1 MFQTTYSALLIGL
14 TGTLTEVEC
23 FIGGGLPYFNIVGL
37 PSTAANAARERIR
50 SALKSAGFTLP
61 PSRITVNIRTTDA
74 LSGPAASYSVL
85 DLPIALSILGCQR
98 LIPPASL
105 QSSLFLGE
113 FSLNGNLKPISGA
126 LSLSSCAC
134 RTNLQRICLPT
145 TNASEAALSGHPAVY
160 GLTDLPQVIAM
171 LRGQLSPSPAQPAQ
185 PEEVDVLTSFDAIHG
200 QDIGKRVLMI
210 AAAGMHNL
218 LLIGPP
224 GCGKTLLAKSLP
236 SLLPPLSFEQRIRLT
251 EIYSC
256 SNLLPPGQSLL
267 QNRPF
272 RSPHHTIP
280 VSSLIGGGSS
290 PRPGEI
296 TLAHHGILYLD
307 ELPEFSRAALESLR
321 QPLEDHAISLNRL
334 RTSTNYPADFL
345 LAASMNPC
353 PCGHFPD
360 TQQCH
365 CSPTRIQQ
373 YFDKIN
379 SPLLDR
385 IDLVLQLPPVPIHDT
400 KQPSIYPFSDV
411 RSRVHAAHEIQA
423 KRFPLSSHYNSRMS
437 IEEIQ
442 QYCALRP
449 ELEEFM
455 HRAYDHYHLTLRSYH
470 KILRV
475 SRTLADLDGCE
486 QIEQEHLLE
495 ALQYRLSSQ
504 FCSSDGLS

>member
-1 MFQTTYSALLIGL
+1 MFQTTYSALLTGL

-23 FIGGGLPYFNIVGL
+23 FIGNGLPYFNIVGI
-37 PSTAANAARERIR
+37 PSTAAGAARERIR
-50 SALKSAGFTLP
+50 SALKSIGCSLP
-61 PSRITVNIRTTDA
+61 PSRITVNVRTTDA
-74 LSGPAASYSVL
+74 ICGPAASYTLL
-85 DLPIALSILGCQR
+85 DLPITLSILGSQR

-105 QSSLFLGE
+105 QNSLFLGE
-113 FSLNGNLKPISGA
+113 LSLGGSLKPISGA

-134 RTNLQRICLPT
+134 RTQLHRICLPT
-145 TNASEAALSGHPAVY
+145 ANAAEAALSGHPAVY
-160 GLTDLPQVIAM
+160 GLSDLPQAIAM
-171 LRGQLSPSPAQPAQ
+171 LRGQFHPIPAQPAQ
-185 PEEVDVLTSFDAIHG
+185 PEQVDVPTFFDAIRG
-200 QDIGKRVLMI
+200 QDIGKRALMI

-256 SNLLPPGQSLL
+256 SNLLPFGQSLL
-267 QNRPF
+267 QSRPF

-290 PRPGEI
+290 PCPGEI

-307 ELPEFSRAALESLR
+307 ELPEFSRSALESLR
-321 QPLEDHAISLNRL
+321 QPLEDHSISLNRL
-334 RTSTNYPADFL
+334 RTSINYPADFL
-345 LAASMNPC
+345 LVASMNPC
-353 PCGHFPD
+353 PCGHFPN

-365 CSPTRIQQ
+365 CSPTRIHQ
-373 YFDKIN
+373 YFGKIN

-400 KQPSIYPFSDV
+400 KQPSAYLFEEV
-411 RSRVHAAHEIQA
+411 RHRVHAAHEVQL
-423 KRFPLSSHYNSRMS
+423 KRFSLADHYNSRMS
-437 IEEIQ
+437 IEQLQ
-442 QYCALRP
+442 QFCALRP
-449 ELEEFM
+449 ELEKFM
-455 HRAYDHYHLTLRSYH
+455 HKAYDHYHLTLRSYH

-486 QIEQEHLLE
+486 EIRQEHLLE

-504 FCSSDGLS
+504 FNISSDLF

>member
-1 MFQTTYSALLIGL
+1 MFQTTYSALLTGL

-23 FIGGGLPYFNIVGL
+23 FIGGGLPYFNIVGI
-37 PSTAANAARERIR
+37 PSSAATAARERIR
-50 SALKSAGFTLP
+50 SALKSIGFNLP
-61 PSRITVNIRTTDA
+61 PSRITVNVRTVDA
-74 LSGPAASYSVL
+74 LSSSATTYTSL
-85 DLPIALSILGCQR
+85 DLPIALSILGCQQ
-98 LIPPASL
+98 LIPPISL
-105 QSSLFLGE
+105 SETLFLGE
-113 FSLNGNLKPISGA
+113 LSLSGSIKPISGA

-134 RTNLQRICLPT
+134 RATLQRICLPT
-145 TNASEAALSGHPAVY
+145 ENASEAALSGHPAVY
-160 GLTDLPQVIAM
+160 GLSNLPQVIAM
-171 LRGQLSPSPAQPAQ
+171 LRGQFSPSAAQPAQ
-185 PEEVDVLTSFDAIHG
+185 PEKVDVLTSFDAIHG

-236 SLLPPLSFEQRIRLT
+236 TLLPPLSFEQQIRLT

-256 SNLLPPGQSLL
+256 CNLLPQGQSLL
-267 QNRPF
+267 QERPF
-272 RSPHHTIP
+272 RAPHHTIP

-321 QPLEDHAISLNRL
+321 QPLEDHTISLNRL
-334 RTSTNYPADFL
+334 RTSSNYPADFL

-360 TQQCH
+360 THLCH

-373 YFDKIN
+373 YFGKIN

-385 IDLVLQLPPVPIHDT
+385 IDLVLQLPSVPIHDT
-400 KQPSIYPFSDV
+400 KQISVYPFSEV
-411 RSRVHAAHEIQA
+411 WSRVQAAHAIQA
-423 KRFPLSSHYNSRMS
+423 KRFARSSHYNSRMS
-437 IEEIQ
+437 IEEIRQ
-442 QYCALRP
+442 FCALRP
-449 ELEEFM
+449 NLEEFM
-455 HRAYDHYHLTLRSYH
+455 HKAYDHYHLTLRSYH

-475 SRTLADLDGCE
+475 SRTLADLDACE
-486 QIEQEHLLE
+486 EIRQEHLLE

-504 FCSSDGLS
+504 FDTSNALF